1 MLIFN
6 TQGFLNR
13 FRHIHLNTSH
23 VNLQQIMEKP
33 RVSGSK
39 NLNTSHVNLQREL
52 DLTNTALENDLNT
65 SHVNLQRLMHHELGG
80 FRNKFKYISC

>member
-6 TQGFLNR
+6 QTHLLTWSTEFY
-13 FRHIHLNTSH
+13 LNTSH

-39 NLNTSHVNLQREL
+39 NLITSHVNLQREL